1 MKNKV
6 KKENFHFHSFEKY
19 LQKWIKRMNL
29 PGRLIVEG
37 EPKGELMNESL
48 ISELINWMGEDLEEN
63 IFG

>member
-1 MKNKV
+1 MD
-6 KKENFHFHSFEKY
+6 
-19 LQKWIKRMNL
+19 L